1 MTAYDL
7 LFRPGVATRVEVDDR
22 NLLFCAVHRKTGQV
36 PDQRQVILDGLAH
49 PIGAE
54 RLEDLVR
61 PGQSVVI
68 LFDDIT
74 RPTPAAAILPPIL
87 DALRRA
93 GIRDADIRLFA
104 ALGTHRPMTD
114 AELRAKLGADA
125 VGRYKII
132 NREYLDGDFV
142 SLGTTPS
149 GIPIEVDR
157 AVMEADVKI
166 AVGNVVPHITAG
178 WGGGS
183 KILLPGACSRITTDM
198 MHYVGCI
205 IQPVLEVLG
214 VRDTRPRAEM
224 DAIARRVGLDF
235 IVNTVLDEEGHLLGV
250 FAGDVVEAHR
260 RAVALAEQVMVI
272 PIPRQADILIVSANP
287 CHVDYWQGL
296 KPYAYAHLAVREG
309 GIIIFML
316 DGAEHLCGDAPSHE
330 PTLHKYMRRPFDEL
344 VAAVERGEVD
354 DLVGL
359 NLPLYHAVLY
369 PRVQKTICVTNH
381 LTPGDLEVLG
391 FDSAPTV
398 QAALEQAYGVL
409 GRDAKVGVIPFGGET
424 LTRVG
429 PAIG

>member
-1 MTAYDL
+1 MATFDL

-22 NLLFCAVHRKTGQV
+22 NLLFRAMHRKSSQI
-36 PDQRQVILDGLAH
+36 PDQRQVILDALAH
-49 PIGAE
+49 PIGAN
-54 RLEDLVR
+54 RLETWVK

-74 RPTPAAAILPPIL
+74 RPTPAAALLPPIL
-87 DALRRA
+87 EALHGAGVRA
-93 GIRDADIRLFA
+93 EDIRLFA
-104 ALGTHRPMTD
+104 ALGTHRPMTA
-114 AELRAKLGADA
+114 AELRAKLGADVA
-125 VGRYKII
+125 ERYTII

-142 SLGTTPS
+142 NLGQTPS

-157 AVMEADVKI
+157 MVVEADVKI
-166 AVGNVVPHITAG
+166 AIGNVVPHITAG

-183 KILLPGACSRITTDM
+183 KILLPGACSRNTTDK
-198 MHYVGCI
+198 MHYIGCI

-224 DAIARRVGLDF
+224 DAIARRVGLNF
-235 IVNTVLDEEGHLLGV
+235 IVNTVLDEDGRLLGV
-250 FAGDVVEAHR
+250 FAGDVVAAHR
-260 RAVALAEQVMVI
+260 RAVALAAQVMII
-272 PIPRQADILIVSANP
+272 PIPRQADILIVSAHP

-309 GIIIFML
+309 GVIIFLL

-330 PTLHKYMRRPFDEL
+330 PTLRKYMLCSFEEL

-359 NLPLYHAVLY
+359 NLPLYHATLHR
-369 PRVQKTICVTNH
+369 RVQKTICVTNH
-381 LTPGDLEVLG
+381 LTPDDLAVLG

-398 QAALEQAYGVL
+398 QAALAQAQALL
-409 GRDAKVGVIPFGGET
+409 GPDAAVGVIPFGGET
-424 LTRVG
+424 LTRVV
-429 PAIG
+429 

>member
-1 MTAYDL
+1 MASFDL

-22 NLLFCAVHRKTGQV
+22 NLLFHAVHRKVTPL
-36 PDQRQVILDGLAH
+36 PDQRQVVLDTLAN

-54 RLEDLVR
+54 RLENIAKS
-61 PGQSVVI
+61 GQSVVI
-68 LFDDIT
+68 LFDDST
-74 RPTPAAAILPPIL
+74 RPTPTAAILPPVL

-93 GIRDADIRLFA
+93 GVRDEDVRLFA
-104 ALGTHRPMTD
+104 ALGTHRPMTA
-114 AELRAKLGADA
+114 AELRLKLGADIVA
-125 VGRYKII
+125 RCNII

-142 SLGTTPS
+142 NLGMTPS

-157 AVMEADVKI
+157 AVVDADVKI
-166 AVGNVVPHITAG
+166 AIGNVVPHITAG

-183 KILLPGACSRITTDM
+183 KILLPGACSRVTTDM
-198 MHYVGCI
+198 MHYIGCI

-214 VRDTRPRAEM
+214 VRNTRPRAEM
-224 DAIARRVGLDF
+224 DAIARRVGLNY
-235 IVNTVLDEEGHLLGV
+235 IVNTVLDEEGKLLGV

-260 RAVALAEQVMVI
+260 RAVALAEQVMVV

-309 GIIIFML
+309 GVIIFML
-316 DGAEHLCGDAPSHE
+316 DGSEHLCGDAPSHE
-330 PTLHKYMRRPFDEL
+330 PTLRKYMRRSFEEL

-359 NLPLYHAVLY
+359 NLPLYHAMLY
-369 PRVQKTICVTNH
+369 QRVRTTLCVTNH

-398 QAALEQAYGVL
+398 QAALARAYGLL
-409 GRDAKVGVIPFGGET
+409 GRDAAVGVIPFGGET
-424 LTRVG
+424 LTRVVQG
-429 PAIG
+429 

>member
-1 MTAYDL
+1 MASFDL
-7 LFRPGVATRVEVDDR
+7 LFRPGVTTRVEIDDH
-22 NLLFCAVHRKTGQV
+22 NLLFQAQHRKVTQI
-36 PDQRQVILDGLAH
+36 PDQRQVILDALAH
-49 PIGAE
+49 PIGTE
-54 RLEDLVR
+54 RIETLVK

-68 LFDDIT
+68 LFDDVT
-74 RPTPAAAILPPIL
+74 RPTPAAALLPPIL

-142 SLGTTPS
+142 SLGKTPS

-198 MHYVGCI
+198 MHYIGCI

-235 IVNTVLDEEGHLLGV
+235 IVNTVLDEEGRLLGV

-260 RAVALAEQVMVI
+260 QAVALAERVMVI
-272 PIPRQADILIVSANP
+272 PIPAQADILIVSANP

-316 DGAEHLCGDAPSHE
+316 DGAERLCGDAPSHE
-330 PTLHKYMRRPFDEL
+330 PTLQKYMRRPFDEL

-359 NLPLYHAVLY
+359 NLPMYHATLY
-369 PRVQKTICVTNH
+369 QRVQKTICVTNH
-381 LTPGDLEVLG
+381 LTPGDLAVLG

-398 QAALEQAYGVL
+398 QNALEQAYDLVGHE
-409 GRDAKVGVIPFGGET
+409 AKVGVIPFGGET
-424 LTRVG
+424 LTRV
-429 PAIG
+429 A